1 MPNILLVFLKPPRP
15 GYVKTRLAR
24 TLGDAEA
31 LRIYRFLL
39 DTTLATARQV
49 DAERQLWFAEPPGA
63 YKDWPAD
70 EFSLHIQTG
79 ADLGERMQEAFRQA
93 FAAGAERTVII
104 GADCPE
110 LEGEHLREAFSALA
124 VSDLVVGPAPDGGY
138 YLLGM
143 RRFCPDLFA
152 DIAWSTPT
160 VLALTLEKAA
170 QLGLTVHF
178 LPELSD
184 IDVEEDWIAYL
195 KKNTPPYKGFKPL

>member
-1 MPNILLVFLKPPRP
+1 VYGR
-15 GYVKTRLAR
+15 VKTRLAK
-24 TLGDAEA
+24 TLGNAEA
-31 LRIYRFLL
+31 LRIYWFLL
-39 DTTLATARQV
+39 QKTRETALSV
-49 DAERQLWFAEPPGA
+49 DARRQLWYSDVVEHND
-63 YKDWPAD
+63 DWPAAYF
-70 EFSLHIQTG
+70 EKSVQTG

-93 FAAGAERTVII
+93 FEDGDGPVVII

-110 LEGEHLREAFSALA
+110 LEGKHLREAFSALA
-124 VSDLVVGPAPDGGY
+124 VSDLVIGPAPDGGY

-143 RRFCPDLFA
+143 RQFFPDLFA

-184 IDVEEDWIAYL
+184 IDVEEDWKAYL
-195 KKNTPPYKGFKPL
+195 KKIQPRPPRVSPDPTTL